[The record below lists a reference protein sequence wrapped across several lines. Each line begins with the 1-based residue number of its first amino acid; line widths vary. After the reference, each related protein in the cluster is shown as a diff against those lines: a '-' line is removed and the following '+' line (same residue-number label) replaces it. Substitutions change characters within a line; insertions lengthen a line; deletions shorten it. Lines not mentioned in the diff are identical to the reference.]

1 MKEKISVTID
11 SNVLKEIEPLI
22 DGIKIRNKSQAVEF
36 LLRKTLS
43 ENRNAVILVGGP
55 EDRLKIN
62 GVLKPLVKIKN
73 KTVIEHMIDNFKRYK
88 FSNVYIVG
96 RKNVLSEIFK
106 TIGDGSSYD
115 VNFNYVEEKDEKP
128 ATLQDSARTLKL
140 LRGKIKSPFI
150 CSYCDIVFDYDLDVI
165 WNFHSSNK
173 NMVTSLLKTTQTP
186 RKWGVV
192 TVNGN
197 KIMKFVE
204 KPKKV
209 NSNLVYTGIF
219 ISEPGI
225 LEMPGNSLEYEVF
238 PKLAEEEKL
247 AGYICSGNSKHIHE
261 KN

>member
-1 MKEKISVTID
+1 
-11 SNVLKEIEPLI
+11 
-22 DGIKIRNKSQAVEF
+22 
-36 LLRKTLS
+36 
-43 ENRNAVILVGGP
+43 
-55 EDRLKIN
+55 
-62 GVLKPLVKIKN
+62 
-73 KTVIEHMIDNFKRYK
+73 
-88 FSNVYIVG
+88 
-96 RKNVLSEIFK
+96 
-106 TIGDGSSYD
+106 
-115 VNFNYVEEKDEKP
+115 
-128 ATLQDSARTLKL
+128 
-140 LRGKIKSPFI
+140 
-150 CSYCDIVFDYDLDVI
+150 
-165 WNFHSSNK
+165 
-173 NMVTSLLKTTQTP
+173 MVTSLLKTTQTP